1 MVEDGISMSID
12 ASELERR
19 TKLVVDEYEGIV
31 PYCEAFYI
39 HSIIYSADRAD
50 KAFRRF
56 ERACRN
62 SASATV
68 VTSAVH
74 EALGHAAALSR
85 FFWPSRNNDLAKAR
99 ATKLR
104 RAFALDG
111 TSPLRNRRL
120 RDSLEHF
127 DERLDHF
134 LLLNDA
140 GYFFPAPMMDDHALA
155 DDPMSRIFKLVDPTN
170 GYFVVLNEKYC
181 FKPLSSE
188 VRRILASAQ
197 KMSGGGRLP

>member
-1 MVEDGISMSID
+1 MGVAMSID
-12 ASELERR
+12 ANELKRR

-31 PYCEAFYI
+31 PHCETFYI

-50 KAFRRF
+50 KAFKRFKRARR
-56 ERACRN
+56 N
-62 SASATV
+62 NASAIV
-68 VTSAVH
+68 ITSAVH

-85 FFWPSRNNDLAKAR
+85 FFWPSLNNELAKAR

-104 RAFALDG
+104 RAFTLDE
-111 TSPLRNRRL
+111 TSPLKNRRL
-120 RDSLEHF
+120 RNSLEHF

-140 GYFFPAPMMDDHALA
+140 GYFFPAPIIDDYALA
-155 DDPMSRIFKLVDPTN
+155 DGSAGRIFKLVDPAN

-181 FKPLSSE
+181 FEPLASE
-188 VRRILASAQ
+188 VRRVLVSAQ
-197 KMSGGGRLP
+197 RMSDGGRLQQA